1 MSGHTLPKILSG
13 FAWAAV
19 SAWGLFSIP
28 LVIILSV
35 TGLELAIA
43 SLQAYISP
51 VLLCIYI
58 NDAFNLH

>member
-1 MSGHTLPKILSG
+1 M
-13 FAWAAV
+13 
-19 SAWGLFSIP
+19 
-28 LVIILSV
+28 V

-43 SLQAYISP
+43 FLQAYIFA